1 MSFLI
6 GEGSAIVNDIK
17 PAQTIADEMV
27 EEAIVMLKLGNMY
40 IKPQNGCK
48 CFICIVRIV
57 IPTTALRVL
66 PVFPGET
73 CD

>member
-27 EEAIVMLKLGNMY
+27 EEAIVTLKLGNMY
-40 IKPQNGCK
+40 IKPQNGSVNK
-48 CFICIVRIV
+48 
-57 IPTTALRVL
+57 L
-66 PVFPGET
+66 
-73 CD
+73 

>member
-40 IKPQNGCK
+40 IKPQNGSVNK
-48 CFICIVRIV
+48 
-57 IPTTALRVL
+57 L
-66 PVFPGET
+66 
-73 CD
+73 